1 MNHFLNKILLNNFY
15 SDQNDNLKKA
25 LFALQTTSEQEEE
38 MITNSLLKK
47 ISTLQKEKEYL
58 LLKVE
63 EEEEMITNQLQKKLK
78 QLQKEKIELE
88 NTLEQ
93 EQESMVNRLQ
103 KQLDDLMNN
112 QTPAGR
118 MRVASS
124 ERKLSQIG

>member
-1 MNHFLNKILLNNFY
+1 
-15 SDQNDNLKKA
+15 
-25 LFALQTTSEQEEE
+25 
-38 MITNSLLKK
+38 
-47 ISTLQKEKEYL
+47 
-58 LLKVE
+58 
-63 EEEEMITNQLQKKLK
+63 MITNQLQKKLK